1 MTDCFF
7 TGVRIICVVAQQEY
21 NKKVC
26 LLGDPGV
33 GKTSLIRRF
42 VEDGFSDKYIHT
54 IGTKVSKKIV
64 EFSDLNTR
72 VSLLTW
78 DIVGQKSIGLLESYF
93 KGAAGALVVCD
104 VTRDDTLSSVDDWV
118 KNVRKVAGDVPIV
131 VIANKSDLLENAVVD
146 PQMVAIAAR
155 RYGAPYYMTSAKTGT
170 NVELAFNAIGRMTL
184 GEPPLS
190 A

>member
-1 MTDCFF
+1 MQD
-7 TGVRIICVVAQQEY
+7 Y

-42 VEDGFSDKYIHT
+42 VENSFSDKYIHT
-54 IGTKVSKKIV
+54 IGTKVSKKVV
-64 EFSDLNTR
+64 ELADLDLR
-72 VSLLTW
+72 VSMLIW

-118 KNVRKVAGDVPIV
+118 KSVRKVAGAIPIV
-131 VIANKSDLLENAVVD
+131 LIANKSDLMENAMID
-146 PQMVAIAAR
+146 AQSVAFAAR
-155 RYGAPYYMTSAKTGT
+155 RYGSPHYLASAKAGT
-170 NVELAFNAIGRMTL
+170 NVELAFSTIARMTM